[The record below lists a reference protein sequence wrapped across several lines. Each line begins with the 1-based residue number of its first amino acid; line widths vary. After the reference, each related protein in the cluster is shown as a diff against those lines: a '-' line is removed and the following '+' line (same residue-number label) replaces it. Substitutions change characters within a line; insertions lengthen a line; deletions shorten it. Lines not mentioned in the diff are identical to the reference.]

1 MSVQL
6 NSIRRWVPF
15 VFGVLLAVTTLMV
28 ALNLPGQN
36 TYLATSSLLV
46 TLESPV
52 VDVDEAV
59 DRLES
64 ADTSD
69 ALGTLLQVLGD
80 PELHLRAMESVGI
93 GTGGVDGFEVTVTRP
108 ADALMVTVEVAGPG
122 PEVVDVAGEIG
133 TMGSVLAEGSFPGLD
148 LAIRQSLSAT
158 DSGSATYRLL
168 GIGVGILA
176 ALVIVGGAFVE
187 REGANR
193 VAGGIKAVLR
203 NWIAGEAVPIHG
215 WFVPW
220 SIVVGT
226 VLALVLLVAL
236 GQSVWLALG
245 ATVGLLMPLALRFP
259 QLLAIGLVVLVAFNL
274 SDIGTDYFGLPGTS
288 VPYTLFVFLVLAIRT
303 WVLDED
309 RRGWIGLAVA
319 IGALAAVM
327 SVSGLTADDQ
337 ALAFEWTIDLVKNG
351 LVAVLMVVLIRNIGD
366 LRRVI
371 WVLIVS
377 TSLLSLLGI
386 IRNLIGEVPGLVDGF
401 AQVVNE
407 VVDEEVVGSR
417 IAGPIGDANFFG
429 QFLVVMFPF
438 AFERGFRERSL
449 APRLISIVA
458 SLLIAS
464 AVVLTYSRGAFIGLV
479 VVTAVTLALIRPALR
494 SVLVVTFV
502 VALVMFLMPS
512 QYLERIGSLGQVLQI
527 GSGTGIE
534 DAALRGRLGE
544 NLVGLEMF
552 HDHPISGVGPGNYPG
567 RYVEYSSEL
576 GIDYRLELRQPHS
589 LPIEVAAE
597 LGVLGLAWWSIAAFI
612 LGSRLLRARRLA
624 LRAGDNEI
632 KHSLETIC
640 VSFVG
645 FAATALFLHLAF
657 ARSFWMMVGIAVAA
671 IRVANA
677 DVNRTAPVA
686 EYSAT

>member
-6 NSIRRWVPF
+6 NSIRRRVPF
-15 VFGVLLAVTTLMV
+15 VFGVLVAVMSLMV
-28 ALNLPGQN
+28 ALNLPGEN
-36 TYLATSSLLV
+36 TYLASSSLLV

-69 ALGTLLQVLGD
+69 ALGTLVEVLSN
-80 PELHLRAMESVGI
+80 PELPLRAMESVGI
-93 GTGGVDGFEVTVTRP
+93 RSGAVDDYRVTVTRP
-108 ADALMVTVEVAGPG
+108 TDALMVTVEVAGPG

-133 TMGSVLAEGSFPGLD
+133 SMGSALAQDSFPGLD
-148 LAIRQSLSAT
+148 LSLRQSLWAMDSAA
-158 DSGSATYRLL
+158 GTYRLL

-187 REGANR
+187 RQGADG
-193 VAGGIKAVLR
+193 VAGVKTVLR
-203 NWIAGEAVPIHG
+203 NWISGGAVPIRRG
-215 WFVPW
+215 FAPW
-220 SIVVGT
+220 SVVVG
-226 VLALVLLVAL
+226 VGVAVVLLLAM
-236 GQSVWLALG
+236 GQVIWLALG
-245 ATVGLLMPLALRFP
+245 AAVGMLMPLALRFP
-259 QLLAIGLVVLVAFNL
+259 QLLAIGLVVLVGFNI

-288 VPYTLFVFLVLAIRT
+288 VPYTLFVFVVLAIRT
-303 WVLDED
+303 WVLDEH
-309 RRGWIGLAVA
+309 RRGWLGLAVA
-319 IGALAAVM
+319 VGALAAVM
-327 SVSGLTADDQ
+327 SVSGITADDQ
-337 ALAFEWTIDLVKNG
+337 ALAFEWTVDLVKNG
-351 LVAVLMVVLIRNIGD
+351 LVAVLMVVLIRNLDD

-371 WVLIVS
+371 WVLILS
-377 TSLLSLLGI
+377 TSVLSLLGI
-386 IRNLIGEVPGLVDGF
+386 IRNLVGDVPGLVEGF

-438 AFERGFRERSL
+438 AFERGFRERSWI
-449 APRLISIVA
+449 PRLTAVVA
-458 SLLIAS
+458 TLLIAT
-464 AVVLTYSRGAFIGLV
+464 AVVLTYSRGALIGLV
-479 VVTAVTLALIRPALR
+479 VVTVVTLVLIRPALR
-494 SVLVVTFV
+494 SVLIVAFV

-527 GSGTGIE
+527 GSGTELE
-534 DAALRGRLGE
+534 DASLRGRLGE

-552 HDHPISGVGPGNYPG
+552 RDYPISGVGPGNYPG

-597 LGVLGLAWWSIAAFI
+597 LGVLGLAWWSIAAFM
-612 LGSRLLRARRLA
+612 LGSRQLGARRLA
-624 LRAGDNEI
+624 LLAGDTEFR
-632 KHSLETIC
+632 HTLETIS
-640 VSFVG
+640 VSFIG

-657 ARSFWMMVGIAVAA
+657 ARSFWMLVGIAVAA
-671 IRVANA
+671 IGIAYESA
-677 DVNRTAPVA
+677 GRTAQPA
-686 EYSAT
+686 EHTAT